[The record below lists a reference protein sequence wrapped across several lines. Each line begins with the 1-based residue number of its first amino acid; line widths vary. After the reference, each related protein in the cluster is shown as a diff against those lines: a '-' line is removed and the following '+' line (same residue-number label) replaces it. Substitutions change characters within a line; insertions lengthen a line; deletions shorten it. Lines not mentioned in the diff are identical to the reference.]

1 MSTPHRLETARLTAR
16 PISLDDVA
24 QLQAL
29 HRAEAVAEHIG
40 GCTGPRRWP
49 SRGRSTAAS
58 SSCAAR
64 SSTGSAWATA
74 SGCSARR
81 RSGRTVGRSGLRHY
95 YLDSRDEIELLY
107 AFEPEVWGRGYGT
120 EAAVAV
126 VDFAFGTLGVESIVS
141 FTLPDNPGSL
151 RVMEKAGLTFE
162 KEMIRLEPPA
172 FLVYRLTREDWEAA
186 R

>member
-1 MSTPHRLETARLTAR
+1 MNAPRRLETARLTAR

-29 HRAEAVAEHIG
+29 HQAEAVAEHIG
-40 GCTGPRRWP
+40 GSWTLDR
-49 SRGRSTAAS
+49 SEQFVRGAVEHWQRLGYGQWMFSEKA
-58 SSCAAR
+58 
-64 SSTGSAWATA
+64 G
-74 SGCSARR
+74 
-81 RSGRTVGRSGLRHY
+81 GRTVGRSGLRHY
-95 YLDSRDEIELLY
+95 YLDNRDEIELLY
-107 AFEPEVWGRGYGT
+107 AFEPAVRGRGYGT

-172 FLVYRLTREDWEAA
+172 FLVYRLTRGDWEAG

>member
-1 MSTPHRLETARLTAR
+1 MTASPLLETDRLTAR
-16 PISLDDVA
+16 PIALDDVA

-40 GCTGPRRWP
+40 GSWTLDR
-49 SRGRSTAAS
+49 SEQFVRGAVEHWQRMGYGQWMFSEK
-58 SSCAAR
+58 
-64 SSTGSAWATA
+64 A
-74 SGCSARR
+74 SGRI
-81 RSGRTVGRSGLRHY
+81 VGRSGLRHY

-120 EAAVAV
+120 EAAQAV
-126 VDFAFGTLGVESIVS
+126 VGFAFGTLGVESIVS
-141 FTLPDNPGSL
+141 FTLPDNPGSR

-186 R
+186 S